1 MAACRLT
8 HAHDSGKPENSC
20 SGLSAWVGKVKGAR
34 GAKTPKYRYIRRT
47 IAKSRRSWGCWA
59 VVEGLD
65 SLVFKVTTIIQQ
77 RPVSGPGMNE
87 PPLCSSFSL
96 QHWCE

>member
-34 GAKTPKYRYIRRT
+34 GAKNPKYRYIRRT

-59 VVEGLD
+59 VVAGLAR
-65 SLVFKVTTIIQQ
+65 SQGQ
-77 RPVSGPGMNE
+77 E
-87 PPLCSSFSL
+87 
-96 QHWCE
+96 